1 MHFLFFVL
9 PLQFGGVLL
18 VRRRLR
24 WILRGLLML
33 PPHVLPP
40 HSSDLALVVLLIPR
54 QLLWLELLVHFDLLP
69 WPCFLIS

>member
-1 MHFLFFVL
+1 
-9 PLQFGGVLL
+9 
-18 VRRRLR
+18 
-24 WILRGLLML
+24 ML